1 MSAKHPTFKN
11 VSPTRIAMTSEE
23 EIKRKMLQQ
32 RAQMQAQQ
40 QMGQMQEQAQQK
52 QMEEMLKTAMSQILD
67 RKAQERLSNLKLV
80 NPDLAMQ
87 LGMYLVQLFQS
98 GQLKERITDEQL
110 VIILRKLTEKR
121 ETKIRRK

>member
-1 MSAKHPTFKN
+1 MA
-11 VSPTRIAMTSEE
+11 SEE
-23 EIKRKMLQQ
+23 EIKKRLQQ
-32 RAQMQAQQ
+32 RMQAQMMGNQ
-40 QMGQMQEQAQQK
+40 GQMQEQVQQQ
-52 QMEEMLKTAMSQILD
+52 QMEEMLRTVMSQILD

-80 NPDLAMQ
+80 KPELAMQ
-87 LGMYLVQLFQS
+87 LGLYLAQLFQS

>member
-1 MSAKHPTFKN
+1 MA
-11 VSPTRIAMTSEE
+11 SEE

-52 QMEEMLKTAMSQILD
+52 QMEEMLKTAMAQILD

-80 NPDLAMQ
+80 NPDLATQ

>member
-1 MSAKHPTFKN
+1 MA
-11 VSPTRIAMTSEE
+11 SEE
-23 EIKRKMLQQ
+23 EIKKRLQQ
-32 RAQMQAQQ
+32 RMQAQMMGNQ
-40 QMGQMQEQAQQK
+40 GQMQEQAQQQ
-52 QMEEMLKTAMSQILD
+52 QMEEMLRTVMSQILD

-80 NPDLAMQ
+80 KPELAMQ
-87 LGMYLVQLFQS
+87 LGMYLAQLFQS